1 MGCGIR
7 PGGSSGRP
15 TPTHHSPIELRRGR
29 RPRRPAL
36 PWARCGLAM
45 THYKKCGT
53 NPAGDRKGRPYE
65 SATKGAMGGRPQG
78 SPLRKRYKGC
88 GAKRNPPV
96 TAAPCQPPLGKG
108 DEGTGGTDCHGQ
120 CAHWLR
126 NDRGFCKGCGTGMKK
141 QVSRFTHLFFYHV
154 LFNNPLSSGT
164 GPPGGRWGRRACGLY
179 YPIFPGHRPAPSGH
193 GPPPAGCPPGCGPY
207 SAKNRCRGR

>member
-1 MGCGIR
+1 M
-7 PGGSSGRP
+7 SP
-15 TPTHHSPIELRRGR
+15 TPRFAVGAVRNRR
-29 RPRRPAL
+29 A
-36 PWARCGLAM
+36 
-45 THYKKCGT
+45 
-53 NPAGDRKGRPYE
+53 DRVVRPYG

-141 QVSRFTHLFFYHV
+141 QVSRFTHLFLSCSFLRQFRIIGQERFVSKFCDLIRRGFEAILDV
-154 LFNNPLSSGT
+154 LQEIATKSE
-164 GPPGGRWGRRACGLY
+164 CK
-179 YPIFPGHRPAPSGH
+179 I
-193 GPPPAGCPPGCGPY
+193 
-207 SAKNRCRGR
+207 SAKRRSFNCAVLP